1 VSGRFVVEA
10 DGGSRGNPGVAGCG
24 AVVRGPEG
32 EVLAERSIS
41 LGTTTNNVAEYQG
54 LIAGLRAAAELGADT
69 VDVRMD
75 SKLVVEQMSGRWR
88 VKQPHLQ
95 PLVAQATELVGG
107 FAQVSFTWVPRA
119 ENAHADRLA
128 NEAMDAAASGEQPRD
143 RERAPAVGDEATTR
157 LVLLRHAQTDFSVE
171 GRYCGRGDP
180 QLTRVGW
187 QQARLLA
194 RRVAKLPNLPT
205 SGSVVLSSPLRRARQ
220 TADEV
225 AGEIGGETVVHDAL
239 READFGEWEGLTFA
253 EAAQRDPELHRKW
266 LSDPSV
272 PPPGGESLDAVHRR
286 VAALRDELVDR
297 YAGRTAVVVSHTT
310 PLKALLRL
318 GLGAGPE
325 VFFRLRLDLASLS
338 IVEFYADGYA
348 SVRLVN
354 DTSHLA

>member
-1 VSGRFVVEA
+1 MA
-10 DGGSRGNPGVAGCG
+10 TA
-24 AVVRGPEG
+24 
-32 EVLAERSIS
+32 L
-41 LGTTTNNVAEYQG
+41 
-54 LIAGLRAAAELGADT
+54 
-69 VDVRMD
+69 
-75 SKLVVEQMSGRWR
+75 W
-88 VKQPHLQ
+88 VKTIRHHRTDR
-95 PLVAQATELVGG
+95 QAT
-107 FAQVSFTWVPRA
+107 VPC
-119 ENAHADRLA
+119 
-128 NEAMDAAASGEQPRD
+128 
-143 RERAPAVGDEATTR
+143 T
-157 LVLLRHAQTDFSVE
+157 
-171 GRYCGRGDP
+171 RGD
-180 QLTRVGW
+180 
-187 QQARLLA
+187 A
-194 RRVAKLPNLPT
+194 
-205 SGSVVLSSPLRRARQ
+205 
-220 TADEV
+220 
-225 AGEIGGETVVHDAL
+225 HDAL

-338 IVEFYADGYA
+338 IVEFYADGHA